1 MLKKLLLSISIV
13 FCLFLTSSFAET
25 NQTENSKEIKIQ
37 SGIAGKIKKVYI
49 KKGQQVFSGDKLISL
64 TAKKELIYVRSG
76 VSGKVL
82 SISVEPYQKIYPE
95 DILAIIQSQAVII
108 EKTEVSQDSELPAL
122 SEMLVSL
129 LQSTGI
135 YSLILANQYS
145 LNEGLGTVAMILVGL
160 LILFL
165 GIRKKFEPLL
175 LVPIGF
181 GCILANI
188 PLAGISEEG
197 GLLYYV
203 FTVGIDTGIFPLIIF
218 MGVGALTDFGPMIA
232 NPKTALLGAIGI
244 FITLLGALMLSTGIH
259 RYYRRSSY

>member
-160 LILFL
+160 LILLRLDNGKCLYFP
-165 GIRKKFEPLL
+165 RDSR
-175 LVPIGF
+175 
-181 GCILANI
+181 ANI
-188 PLAGISEEG
+188 NSFFFKN
-197 GLLYYV
+197 LLSFFNINFFDFACYTTLNFYF
-203 FTVGIDTGIFPLIIF
+203 FTIFCLVCF
-218 MGVGALTDFGPMIA
+218 S
-232 NPKTALLGAIGI
+232 KT
-244 FITLLGALMLSTGIH
+244 TCQK
-259 RYYRRSSY
+259 